1 MKRTIAHYTDATA
14 YGGAERAL
22 LTLCAGLDSASWR
35 QLLVHRPEAPVRLIR
50 EAAALGVETRVSAR
64 AEQGRDFAGLHK
76 LTRLLRQERVAVLHA
91 HLPWPLRCTR
101 GLVAAI
107 LARTPAII
115 ATQQLYATLP
125 LRRRLRQRALS
136 QGVHRYV
143 AVSQAMADEMARDHV
158 VPARKLRVVRNS
170 VPAQAF
176 NRPPDP
182 ALRAMLTGARD
193 RAVVLTLARLVWRK
207 GLGTL
212 LDAAASVPEVVF
224 AIAGEGDERS
234 MLETRIRQL
243 GLEER
248 VRILGQRDDIPALL
262 ASCDLFVLPS
272 LFEGLPLSI
281 LEAMAAGKPV
291 IATAVPGTRE
301 AVSEGE
307 TGLLFPPGDAPAL
320 ARAITTVLADRGL
333 ASRLGRAGQVR
344 VRQEF
349 SAEMMTR
356 QVEAVYGE
364 VLRSASATAAAP
376 DAAPRRSHASTAE

>member
-1 MKRTIAHYTDATA
+1 VAHYTDAQA
-14 YGGAERAL
+14 FGGAERAL
-22 LTLCAGLDSASWR
+22 LTLCAGLEAASWR
-35 QLLVHRPEAPVRLIR
+35 QLLVHRPEAPHQLIH
-50 EAAALGVETRVSAR
+50 EATALGVEPRVSAR
-64 AEQGRDFAGLHK
+64 TPGGRDLAGLRA
-76 LTRLLRQERVAVLHA
+76 LTRLLRQEGAAVLHA

-101 GLVAAI
+101 GLVAAM
-107 LARTPAII
+107 LAGTPAII

-125 LRRRLRQRALS
+125 LPQRLRQRALS

-158 VPARKLRVVRNS
+158 VPARKLRVVHNS
-170 VPAQAF
+170 VEAQAF
-176 NRPPDP
+176 NRAPDP
-182 ALRAMLTGARD
+182 ALRTMLTGAQD

-212 LDAAASVPEVVF
+212 LDAAALVPDAVF

-243 GLEER
+243 GLEGR

-272 LFEGLPLSI
+272 LFEGLPLSV

-320 ARAITTVLADRGL
+320 ARAVTSILADRSL
-333 ASRLGRAGQVR
+333 AARLGRAGQVR

-364 VLRSASATAAAP
+364 VLRSAPAMATAP
-376 DAAPRRSHASTAE
+376 DAAPRRGHVSTTE

>member
-1 MKRTIAHYTDATA
+1 VAHYTDAREF
-14 YGGAERAL
+14 GGAERAL
-22 LTLCAGLDSASWR
+22 LTLCARLDSAAWR

-50 EAAALGVETRVSAR
+50 EAAALGLETRVAPR
-64 AEQGRDFAGLHK
+64 TERGRVAGLHD
-76 LTRLLRQERVAVLHA
+76 LARLLREERAAVLHA

-101 GLVAAI
+101 GLVAAM

-125 LRRRLRQRALS
+125 LPGRIRQRALS

-143 AVSQAMADEMARDHV
+143 AVSQAMADEMVRDHV

-182 ALRAMLTGARD
+182 ELRAMLTGGRE

-212 LDAAASVPEVVF
+212 LDAAAFVPEVIF
-224 AIAGEGDERS
+224 AIAGEGEERPA
-234 MLETRIRQL
+234 LEARIRQL

-248 VRILGQRDDIPALL
+248 VRLLGQRNDVPALL

-301 AVSEGE
+301 VVREGE

-320 ARAITTVLADRGL
+320 ARAITTVLTDRGL
-333 ASRLGRAGQVR
+333 ASRLGRAGQAR
-344 VRQEF
+344 ARQEF
-349 SAEMMTR
+349 SAEMMAR
-356 QVEAVYGE
+356 QVEAVYSE

-376 DAAPRRSHASTAE
+376 DAAPRRSHVSTTE

>member
-1 MKRTIAHYTDATA
+1 MRRTVAHYTDARA
-14 YGGAERAL
+14 FGGAERAL
-22 LTLCAGLDSASWR
+22 LTLCAGLDSVSWR
-35 QLLVHRPEAPVRLIR
+35 QLLVHRPDAPVRLIR

-64 AEQGRDFAGLHK
+64 AHGRDLVGLYR
-76 LTRLLRQERVAVLHA
+76 LTRLLREERAAVLHA

-101 GLVAAI
+101 GLVAAM

-125 LRRRLRQRALS
+125 LPRRLRQRALS
-136 QGVHRYV
+136 QGVDRYV

-158 VPARKLRVVRNS
+158 VPAGKLRVVRNS
-170 VPAQAF
+170 VPAHSF
-176 NRPPDP
+176 SLPPDP
-182 ALRAMLTGARD
+182 ALRAMLTGSRD
-193 RAVVLTLARLVWRK
+193 RAVVLTLARLVSRK

-212 LDAAASVPEVVF
+212 LDAAALVPDVVF

-243 GLEER
+243 GLEGR

-301 AVSEGE
+301 AVREGE

-320 ARAITTVLADRGL
+320 ACAVTSILADQGF
-333 ASRLGRAGQVR
+333 AARLGRAGQVR

-349 SAEMMTR
+349 SAEIMTR

-364 VLRSASATAAAP
+364 VLRSAPAMATAP
-376 DAAPRRSHASTAE
+376 DAAPRRSHVSTTE

>member
-1 MKRTIAHYTDATA
+1 MRRTVAHYTDAKEF
-14 YGGAERAL
+14 GGAEQAL
-22 LTLCAGLDSASWR
+22 LTLCAGLSGSWR
-35 QLLVHRPEAPVRLIR
+35 QVLLHKPEAPARLLH
-50 EAAALGVETRVSAR
+50 EAAALGVVTRVALR
-64 AEQGRDFAGLHK
+64 VEGRHDIPGLRR
-76 LTRLLRQERVAVLHA
+76 LAQLLRDERTAVLHA

-101 GLVAAI
+101 GLVAAM

-125 LRRRLRQRALS
+125 LPRRLRQRALS

-182 ALRAMLTGARD
+182 ALRATLTGARD

-212 LDAAASVPEVVF
+212 LDAAALVPEVVF

-234 MLETRIRQL
+234 VLETRIRQL

-301 AVSEGE
+301 AVREGE

-320 ARAITTVLADRGL
+320 AHAITSVLADQGL
-333 ASRLGRAGQVR
+333 AARLGRAGQVR

-356 QVEAVYGE
+356 QVEAIYGE
-364 VLRSASATAAAP
+364 VLRSAPAMATSP
-376 DAAPRRSHASTAE
+376 DAAPGRSHVSTAE

>member
-1 MKRTIAHYTDATA
+1 MRRTVAHYTDATA

-35 QLLVHRPEAPVRLIR
+35 QLLVHRPQAPVRLIR
-50 EAAALGVETRVSAR
+50 EAAALGVETRISAR
-64 AEQGRDFAGLHK
+64 AERGRDLAGLLR
-76 LTRLLRQERVAVLHA
+76 LTRLLREEGAAVLHA

-101 GLVAAI
+101 GLVAAM

-136 QGVHRYV
+136 QGVHRYL
-143 AVSQAMADEMARDHV
+143 AVSQGMADEMVRDHV

-170 VPAQAF
+170 VSAHAF
-176 NRPPDP
+176 DRPPDP

-193 RAVVLTLARLVWRK
+193 RAVVLTLARLVGRK

-212 LDAAASVPEVVF
+212 LDAAALVPGVVF
-224 AIAGEGDERS
+224 AIAGEGEDRS
-234 MLETRIRQL
+234 VLETRIRQL
-243 GLEER
+243 GLGDR
-248 VRILGQRDDIPALL
+248 IRILGQRDDIPALL

-301 AVSEGE
+301 AVSEGK

-320 ARAITTVLADRGL
+320 AGTITAILADRDL
-333 ASRLGRAGQVR
+333 AGRLGRAGQIH

-349 SAEMMTR
+349 SAEMMAR

-364 VLRSASATAAAP
+364 VLRSAPAPAAAP
-376 DAAPRRSHASTAE
+376 DAAPRRSHVSATE

>member
-1 MKRTIAHYTDATA
+1 MRRTVAHYTDANA

-22 LTLCAGLDSASWR
+22 LTLCAGLDSGSWR
-35 QLLVHRPEAPVRLIR
+35 QLLIHRPDAPVQLIR

-64 AEQGRDFAGLHK
+64 AQGRDLVGLQR
-76 LTRLLRQERVAVLHA
+76 LTRLLREERAAVLHA

-101 GLVAAI
+101 GLVAAM

-125 LRRRLRQRALS
+125 LSRRLRQRALS

-143 AVSQAMADEMARDHV
+143 AVSQAMADEMARDLV

-170 VPAQAF
+170 VASQAF
-176 NRPPDP
+176 DRPPDP
-182 ALRAMLTGARD
+182 ALRVILTEGAD
-193 RAVVLTLARLVWRK
+193 RPIVLTLARLVGRK
-207 GLGTL
+207 GLNTL
-212 LDAAASVPEVVF
+212 VDAAALVPAALFVV
-224 AIAGEGDERS
+224 AGEGEDRS
-234 MLETRIRQL
+234 LLESRIRQL

-301 AVSEGE
+301 AVKEGE

-320 ARAITTVLADRGL
+320 AHAITSVLADQAL
-333 ASRLGRAGQVR
+333 AARLGRAGQVR

-364 VLRSASATAAAP
+364 VLRSAPAMATAPNAAP
-376 DAAPRRSHASTAE
+376 GRSHVSTTE